1 MRSILKGKN
10 HSFFNRTFFSF
21 LGAVVIIAFFLVVC
35 LAYNYIRLTINLIFN
50 FNDKL
55 LTQSNYSITYIDDLA
70 HRLSY
75 SLYMDDKIIAYL
87 NAEKED
93 TMTSV
98 QAMQSVEKHILP
110 MNYVE
115 SIYLYN
121 AKRDTFI
128 STATGLHQ
136 SSKNFYDQTIATS
149 IRNHSS
155 ESRTNPIY
163 HVVDHGIEKRI
174 CSYIIYDTNSYDKD
188 LLNAIVINVDA
199 KILTQSIKEISM
211 VSEQDGMEYMVF
223 DDQGQLLESTLY
235 LNSQEKQD
243 LMAIIKETMTQS
255 ENIVTSMD
263 VNIEGTDYL
272 LSCDSNNANNWYIF
286 GLTPEKLVY
295 ADIIRSSL
303 ISLGLVI
310 FIIGISC
317 ILVYFI
323 SKSLYTP
330 VREITNMVNGH
341 AESLPVFTKEK
352 DEFQFLTSVFQSIQ
366 EQNEQFARFK
376 TEAVDS
382 ARQDFVNT
390 LLSGNNILSLDNLK
404 KKLEVLNLTHL
415 TNSSLCMCL
424 LKIDRYNDFYTSNN
438 QKERWAMRYAIVNIV
453 SEISEQYF
461 SCEIFSR
468 NSDKFVVLVKCEKG
482 CSDYTEF
489 QEHLET
495 MLKEIQ
501 SQMHNIHLTLSI
513 AYSTIFNGLG
523 HLHSTYNTLED
534 MMQLKMQYGHE
545 CIINPY
551 MLDEVNTDT
560 FQKPAQE
567 NILLEQICAG
577 ESQQVHDTYM
587 EIFEQLRHYNSDEVY
602 AYMMH
607 LAYVVC
613 TTVQFKNPYARQEAT
628 EQYKK
633 FMSDMTKCE
642 VFSDIQAL
650 ADKYLQ
656 ELTSRAGKASADP
669 AVQNNELITQKV
681 CTIIENN
688 YQRKDLCLSMIA
700 EELALSP
707 NYVGHLF
714 KQVQQMSVSR
724 YILELRL
731 EKVGN
736 YLRTTDLSLSEIT
749 ELVGLEKNNYF
760 YTCFKRHF
768 GISLSEYKNNLK
780 RDDA

>member
-10 HSFFNRTFFSF
+10 NSFFNRTFFSF
-21 LGAVVIIAFFLVVC
+21 LGAVVMIAFILVLC
-35 LAYNYIRLTINLIFN
+35 LAYNYIRLAVSLIFN

-70 HRLSY
+70 QRLSY
-75 SLYMDDKIIAYL
+75 SLYMDEKVIAYL
-87 NAEKED
+87 NSEEED
-93 TMTSV
+93 TMVSI

-115 SIYLYN
+115 SVYLYN

-136 SSKNFYDQTIATS
+136 SSEDFYDQVIAENVTNRS
-149 IRNHSS
+149 VESS
-155 ESRTNPIY
+155 TNPIF
-163 HVVDHGIEKRI
+163 HVVQHGIEKRI
-174 CSYIIYDTNSYDKD
+174 CSYIIYDTNSYDSD

-199 KILTQSIKEISM
+199 KTLTQSIKEISM
-211 VSEQDGMEYMVF
+211 ASDKDGTEYMVF
-223 DDQGQLLESTLY
+223 DDNGQLLESTLY
-235 LNSQEKQD
+235 LDSQQEQD
-243 LMAIIKETMTQS
+243 LMGIVQQVMTS
-255 ENIVTSMD
+255 SDKAVTSG

-272 LSCDSNNANNWYIF
+272 LSCDSNNPNNWYIF

-295 ADIIRSSL
+295 ADVIQSSL

-317 ILVYFI
+317 VLVYFI
-323 SKSLYTP
+323 SKHLYTP
-330 VREITNMVNGH
+330 LREITNMVNRQSD
-341 AESLPVFTKEK
+341 SLPVFTKGK

-366 EQNEQFARFK
+366 KQNEQFARFK

-404 KKLEVLNLTHL
+404 KKLEVLNLSHL

-438 QKERWAMRYAIVNIV
+438 QKERWALRYAIVNIV
-453 SEISEQYF
+453 SEISAKYF

-468 NSDKFVVLVKCEKG
+468 NSDKFIVLVKCENG
-482 CSDYTEF
+482 ISNYVAF
-489 QEHLET
+489 QEKLET
-495 MLKEIQ
+495 MLRDIQ
-501 SQMHNIHLTLSI
+501 KQIHNIHLTLSI
-513 AYSTIFNGLG
+513 SYSTIFNGLD

-534 MMQLKMQYGHE
+534 MIQLKMQYGHE

-560 FQKPAQE
+560 FQKPVQE
-567 NILLEQICAG
+567 NLLLEQVCAG
-577 ESQQVHDTYM
+577 ESEQVQATYG
-587 EIFEQLRHYNSDEVY
+587 EIFEQLQHYNSDEVY

-633 FMSDMTKCE
+633 FMSGMAKCE
-642 VFSDIQAL
+642 VFSDIEEL

-669 AVQNNELITQKV
+669 TVQNNELIAQKV
-681 CTIIENN
+681 CAIIEEN

-700 EELALSP
+700 EELELSP

-731 EKVGN
+731 EKVGD

-780 RDDA
+780 RDGE